1 MVIATDNKVYTPE
14 EYLSL
19 EAESEIRHEYL
30 NGEIREMAGGTT
42 NHNEIITNLCVAF
55 KPRLRTENYRLFTEN
70 VRVWIEKEQIHTYP
84 DLMVIAGE
92 PIYYGTGT
100 TTVINPCLII
110 EVSSKSTKNYDRG
123 DKFDYYRSLPSLQE
137 YILVEQSRF
146 QVLQHT
152 KTNSNQWLLTEYD
165 RMELELTLGIM
176 PLSIT
181 LAKIYED
188 IDFSL
193 SG

>member
-1 MVIATDNKVYTPE
+1 
-14 EYLSL
+14 
-19 EAESEIRHEYL
+19 
-30 NGEIREMAGGTT
+30 
-42 NHNEIITNLCVAF
+42 
-55 KPRLRTENYRLFTEN
+55 
-70 VRVWIEKEQIHTYP
+70 
-84 DLMVIAGE
+84 
-92 PIYYGTGT
+92 
-100 TTVINPCLII
+100 
-110 EVSSKSTKNYDRG
+110 VSSKSTKNYDRG

-193 SG
+193 SS